1 LNILELLLE
10 EQNYAH
16 VSTYVFKAEA
26 ALDAV
31 GPGADK
37 KKAAANPEK
46 EKIQAKLDLAMA
58 LSLLG
63 QSNYDNA
70 SWAFMKIGKN
80 LDGWDRKVAAPSDIA
95 IYGTMCALATFERRQ
110 IKSALLES
118 ENFSYY
124 LEQEP
129 YMREIIDAY
138 MASKFRIVLQ
148 LLDRYSARHL
158 LDLQL
163 NHHVKALTKLIKD
176 RALVL
181 YFGPFASIRLD
192 SLADAFG
199 LTPEETERSV
209 VTLIQEGSIKGRVD
223 SHNKILKAKDLDHRT
238 ELFLRATKTGQD
250 IAAANRK
257 LLYRL
262 RLQEADI
269 VVKPPKN
276 LHMESMHH
284 YPL

>member
-1 LNILELLLE
+1 
-10 EQNYAH
+10 
-16 VSTYVFKAEA
+16 
-26 ALDAV
+26 
-31 GPGADK
+31 
-37 KKAAANPEK
+37 
-46 EKIQAKLDLAMA
+46 
-58 LSLLG
+58 
-63 QSNYDNA
+63 
-70 SWAFMKIGKN
+70 
-80 LDGWDRKVAAPSDIA
+80 
-95 IYGTMCALATFERRQ
+95 MCALATFERRQ

-148 LLDRYSARHL
+148 LLDRHSARHL

-223 SHNKILKAKDLDHRT
+223 SHNKVGFVLESQRTFLTDASTDSQSQGSRPPYRTIPASDKDWARDCGCKSQ
-238 ELFLRATKTGQD
+238 A
-250 IAAANRK
+250 
-257 LLYRL
+257 
-262 RLQEADI
+262 
-269 VVKPPKN
+269 VV
-276 LHMESMHH
+276 
-284 YPL
+284 